1 MTADIVYIRKDLIA
15 SWRATVEAV
24 AAERKFLGRVTLPP
38 FDPETAF
45 PLKLIENDWPMYCA
59 VTGNEVV
66 GWADITPSSIP
77 ECAHRGELGMGV
89 SAQHRGKGIGS
100 RLLEACLAH
109 ARKINLA
116 KVELTVY
123 TNNAAAIALYR
134 KYGFTEVGVR
144 RDYRRLDG
152 ITYDELLMDLFLD

>member
-1 MTADIVYIRKDLIA
+1 MMVDIVYIRKELIRA
-15 SWRATVEAV
+15 WRTTVEAV

-38 FDPETAF
+38 FDPENNFA
-45 PLKLIENDWPMYCA
+45 LKMIENNWPMYCA
-59 VTGNEVV
+59 IAGEEVV
-66 GWADITPSSIP
+66 GWADITPSDIP
-77 ECAHRGELGMGV
+77 ECAHRGTFGMGV

>member
-1 MTADIVYIRKDLIA
+1 MDIVYIRKDLIA

-24 AAERKFLGRVTLPP
+24 AAERKYLGRVTLPP

-59 VTGNEVV
+59 ITGDEVV
-66 GWADITPSSIP
+66 GWADITLSDIP
-77 ECAHRGELGMGV
+77 ECTHRGTLGMGV

-109 ARKINLA
+109 ARKISLA
-116 KVELTVY
+116 KVELAVY

-134 KYGFTEVGVR
+134 KYGFTDVGIR

>member
-1 MTADIVYIRKDLIA
+1 
-15 SWRATVEAV
+15 
-24 AAERKFLGRVTLPP
+24 
-38 FDPETAF
+38 
-45 PLKLIENDWPMYCA
+45 
-59 VTGNEVV
+59 
-66 GWADITPSSIP
+66 
-77 ECAHRGELGMGV
+77 
-89 SAQHRGKGIGS
+89 GKGIGS

-134 KYGFTEVGVR
+134 KYGFTEVGLR
-144 RDYRRLDG
+144 RDFRRLDG